1 MGNRSKFVAQQRP
14 IFFRRRART
23 LRAFVA
29 LSYILTGGPAF
40 ALTDIQGAADDLR
53 VNVQDA
59 TIIEILDALSD
70 RFKFTYT
77 VRSHSDRPLN
87 GIYSGT
93 LHETLKRVLDGN
105 DYIVKLSESSLDIV
119 VLRPSNA
126 TIGLAQLPQRDQ
138 ITSTPATPASSSP
151 PGVAKPNP
159 SVPTSSPPPLSNYLS
174 ENGPAAA
181 AQLAS
186 SP

>member
-29 LSYILTGGPAF
+29 LSYILTVGPAF

-77 VRSHSDRPLN
+77 VRSHSDRQLN

-93 LHETLKRVLDGN
+93 LHETLTRVLDGN
-105 DYIVKLSESSLDIV
+105 DYIVKLSDSGFDIV
-119 VLRPSNA
+119 VLGPSNP
-126 TIGLAQLPQRDQ
+126 TIGVAQLPRRSQV
-138 ITSTPATPASSSP
+138 TSAPASSSP
-151 PGVAKPNP
+151 AGVANPNP
-159 SVPTSSPPPLSNYLS
+159 SLPTSSPPPLSSYLS